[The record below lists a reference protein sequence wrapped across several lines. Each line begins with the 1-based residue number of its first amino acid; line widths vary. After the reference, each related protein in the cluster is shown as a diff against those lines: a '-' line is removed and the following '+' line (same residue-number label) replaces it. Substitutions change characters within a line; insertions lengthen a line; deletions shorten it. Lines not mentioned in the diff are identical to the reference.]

1 MHICRYMF
9 CETIKRKGEKE
20 KKVTAAISQ
29 TKKMK
34 EIPGNNLVLC
44 IF

>member
-1 MHICRYMF
+1 MF

-20 KKVTAAISQ
+20 KKATAAISQ